1 MKRTKFESFCREYG
15 LEFIRRL
22 AEDGYT
28 EEEIAQR
35 AGLDPAEFK
44 VWSRRHKKLRD
55 AIELGRRE
63 ADFSVVEAIYKRATG
78 YNVLTKKTH
87 KLKRVDFD
95 PVTGKKIREYEELAV
110 ADDEDYV
117 PPDLRASIFW
127 LKNRQPERWSE
138 KGIGIELG
146 EGGIVELPQAD
157 LIDPVSELCD
167 PVSGLCEEDSYGRGG
182 G

>member
-1 MKRTKFESFCREYG
+1 MRKSKFESWSREYG

-28 EEEIAQR
+28 DDEIAVR
-35 AGLDPAEFK
+35 AGLEPHEFK
-44 VWSRRHKKLRD
+44 VWRHRHKKLRD

-63 ADFSVVEAIYKRATG
+63 ADFSVVEAVYKRAIG
-78 YNVLTKKTH
+78 YNVSTKKTH

-117 PPDLRASIFW
+117 PPDLRATIFW

-138 KGIGIELG
+138 KGVGFEAS
-146 EGGIVELPQAD
+146 EGGIVEIPQAD
-157 LIDPVSELCD
+157 SIDPIPEGEISEARE
-167 PVSGLCEEDSYGRGG
+167 V
-182 G
+182 